1 MNESEVQLCW
11 FTVTEAARYLRVSRR
26 TIYSLCADQ
35 ALVGYRAGEGKHR
48 RFKKEDLD
56 KLLKK
61 EKAENDLEQV
71 YALTSKNDPVLA
83 EVWENEMDSAYDQ
96 L

>member
-1 MNESEVQLCW
+1 MNESKVQFYW
-11 FTVTEAARYLRVSRR
+11 FTVTEAASYLRVSRR
-26 TIYSLCADQ
+26 TIYSLCAEH

-48 RFKKEDLD
+48 RFRKEDLD

-61 EKAENDLEQV
+61 EKVENDLEQV
-71 YALTSKNDPVLA
+71 YTLSAKNDPVLA
-83 EVWENEMDSAYDQ
+83 EVWENEMDSAYDK

>member
-1 MNESEVQLCW
+1 MNESEVQFCW
-11 FTVTEAARYLRVSRR
+11 FTVTEAASYLRLSRR
-26 TIYSLCADQ
+26 TIYSLCAER

-48 RFKKEDLD
+48 RFRKEDLD

-61 EKAENDLEQV
+61 EKVENDLEQV
-71 YALTSKNDPVLA
+71 YTLSAKNDPVLA
-83 EVWENEMDSAYDQ
+83 EVWENEMDGAYDE

>member
-26 TIYSLCADQ
+26 TIYSLCAEQ

-48 RFKKEDLD
+48 RFKREDLD

-61 EKAENDLEQV
+61 ENVDNDLEQA

>member
-1 MNESEVQLCW
+1 MNESEVSFYW

-26 TIYSLCADQ
+26 TIYSLCAER

-61 EKAENDLEQV
+61 EKAENDLEQI

>member
-1 MNESEVQLCW
+1 M
-11 FTVTEAARYLRVSRR
+11 
-26 TIYSLCADQ
+26 
-35 ALVGYRAGEGKHR
+35 
-48 RFKKEDLD
+48 
-56 KLLKK
+56 LKK
-61 EKAENDLEQV
+61 EKAENDSEQV

>member
-1 MNESEVQLCW
+1 M
-11 FTVTEAARYLRVSRR
+11 
-26 TIYSLCADQ
+26 
-35 ALVGYRAGEGKHR
+35 
-48 RFKKEDLD
+48 
-56 KLLKK
+56 LKK

>member
-1 MNESEVQLCW
+1 MSESEVQWCW

-56 KLLKK
+56 RLLKK
-61 EKAENDLEQV
+61 EKAENDSEQV

>member
-26 TIYSLCADQ
+26 TIFSLCADQ
-35 ALVGYRAGEGKHR
+35 ALVGYRTGVGKHR

-61 EKAENDLEQV
+61 EKAENDFEQP